1 MNVLDEFDTIA
12 AISTPFGTGGVG
24 VIRVSGSRAFDILA
38 RIFNGKTP
46 VQDFK
51 PFHFYHGTIVNG
63 KDILD
68 DVIILPFF
76 EPNSYTGE
84 NVFEVQCHGGINVVD
99 SILDLILKNGARMAE
114 KGEFTKRA
122 FLNKK
127 LDLAQAEAVADLIHS
142 KTKDFVI
149 PSSKNLKGAL
159 SIKVGE
165 IKKNIIDVLS
175 RIVAGIDFPEDVKEP
190 EYDYLIEEFQKSI
203 TEIDKILANA
213 KSSNIM
219 RQGITVSV
227 AGKPNVGKSSLFNA
241 LLNLERAIV
250 TEIAGTTRDVIKE
263 TLDLGIPVTLVDTAG
278 IRSDNGIDRVEQ
290 IGIEYS
296 KQTLDE
302 SDCVVFVYD
311 ASCGMDEEDREI
323 LELINSDKLIICA
336 NKSDMPPAISQIPDA
351 INISAK
357 TGTGLNKLKETIKN
371 KVCNINF
378 DELDYVTNIR
388 QQNCLL
394 RAKEALTQA
403 LSAAEYKEL
412 QDLISID
419 VKSAVIALD
428 ELSGEVIT
436 DNVLNNI
443 FDNFCIG
450 K

>member
-1 MNVLDEFDTIA
+1 MNILDEFDTIA
-12 AISTPFGTGGVG
+12 AVSTPFGTGGVG
-24 VIRVSGSRAFDILA
+24 VIRVSGSRAFDIL
-38 RIFNGKTP
+38 RKIFKGKTD
-46 VQDFK
+46 VKNFK
-51 PFHFYHGTIVNG
+51 PSHFYHGVINDG
-63 KDILD
+63 KNILD
-68 DVIILPFF
+68 EVIVLPFF

-99 SILDLILKNGARMAE
+99 SILDIILKNGARLAE
-114 KGEFTKRA
+114 RGEFTKRA

-159 SIKVGE
+159 SIKIAE
-165 IKKNIIDVLS
+165 IKQGIVDVLS
-175 RIVAGIDFPEDVKEP
+175 KIIAGIDFPEDVKEP
-190 EYDYLIEEFQKSI
+190 EYDYLADEFKKYI
-203 TEIDKILANA
+203 NEIDKILEGA
-213 KSSNIM
+213 KNSNIM

-241 LLNLERAIV
+241 LLNLDRAIV

-278 IRSDNGIDRVEQ
+278 IRSDNEIDKVEQ

-302 SDCVVFVYD
+302 SECVIFVYD
-311 ASCGMDEEDREI
+311 ASQGVMEEDKQI
-323 LELINSDKLIICA
+323 LDMISPDKCIICA
-336 NKSDMPPAISQIPDA
+336 NKSDIASCA
-351 INISAK
+351 ESETGVINVSAK
-357 TGTGLNKLKETIKN
+357 TGKGLDELKSLIKS
-371 KVCNINF
+371 KVCNINCE
-378 DELDYVTNIR
+378 DIDYVTNIR
-388 QQNCLL
+388 QQHCLQ
-394 RAKEALTQA
+394 RAREALSRA
-403 LSAAEYKEL
+403 LLAAEYREL

-436 DNVLNNI
+436 DNILNNI

>member
-1 MNVLDEFDTIA
+1 MNILDEFDTIA
-12 AISTPFGTGGVG
+12 AVSTPFGTGGVG
-24 VIRVSGSRAFDILA
+24 VIRVSGSMAFDILDK
-38 RIFNGKTP
+38 IFKVKTE
-46 VQDFK
+46 VKNFK
-51 PFHFYHGTIVNG
+51 PSHFYHGVINDGKNVLDEVIV
-63 KDILD
+63 
-68 DVIILPFF
+68 LPFF

-99 SILDLILKNGARMAE
+99 SILDLILKNGARLAE

-142 KTKDFVI
+142 KTRDFVI

-159 SIKVGE
+159 SVKIGE
-165 IKKNIIDVLS
+165 IKKGIVDVLS
-175 RIVAGIDFPEDVKEP
+175 KIVAGIDFPEDVKEP
-190 EYDYLIEEFQKSI
+190 EYEYLIEEFKKSI
-203 TEIDKILANA
+203 NEIDKILANA

-219 RQGITVSV
+219 RQGITVSI

-241 LLNLERAIV
+241 LLNHQRAIV

-278 IRSDNGIDRVEQ
+278 IRSDNEIDRVEQ

-296 KQTLDE
+296 KQTIDG
-302 SDCVVFVYD
+302 SDCVIFVYD
-311 ASCGMDEEDREI
+311 ATQGILKEDKQI
-323 LELINSDKLIICA
+323 LDLIPEDKLILCA
-336 NKSDMPPAISQIPDA
+336 NKSDIAPDNTAGGIS
-351 INISAK
+351 ISAK
-357 TGTGLNKLKETIKN
+357 NGAGIEELKNLIKS
-371 KVCNINF
+371 KVCNINC
-378 DELDYVTNIR
+378 DDMDYVTNIR
-388 QQNCLL
+388 QQNCLQ
-394 RAKEALTQA
+394 RAREALSQA
-403 LSAAEYKEL
+403 LSAAEYREL

>member
-1 MNVLDEFDTIA
+1 MNILDEFDTIA
-12 AISTPFGTGGVG
+12 AVSTPWGTGGVG
-24 VIRVSGSRAFDILA
+24 VIRVSGSKAFEILVQV
-38 RIFNGKTP
+38 FQGKTE
-46 VQDFK
+46 VKDFK
-51 PFHFYHGTIVNG
+51 PSHFYHGVISDGKNIIDEVIV
-63 KDILD
+63 
-68 DVIILPFF
+68 LPFF
-76 EPNSYTGE
+76 EPHSYTGE

-99 SILDLILKNGARMAE
+99 SILSLILKHGVRLAE

-142 KTKDFVI
+142 KTKEFVI

-159 SIKVGE
+159 SIKIGA
-165 IKKNIIDVLS
+165 IKKDIVDVLS
-175 RIVAGIDFPEDVKEP
+175 KIVAGIDIPEDVKEP
-190 EYDYLIEEFQKSI
+190 EYEYLAEEFKKSI
-203 TEIDKILANA
+203 NEIDKILVNA
-213 KSSNIM
+213 KTSNIL
-219 RQGITVSV
+219 RQGITVSI

-241 LLNLERAIV
+241 LLNHDRAIV

-263 TLDLGIPVTLVDTAG
+263 TLDLGVPVTLVDTAG
-278 IRSDNGIDRVEQ
+278 IRSDSEIDKVEQ

-302 SDCVVFVYD
+302 SDCVIFVYD
-311 ASCGMDEEDREI
+311 ASQGILEEDKNI
-323 LELINSDKLIICA
+323 LDLINPEKLIVCA
-336 NKSDMPPAISQIPDA
+336 NKSDISNNKVLNA

-357 TGTGLNKLKETIKN
+357 TGTGVEELKAAIKSL
-371 KVCNINF
+371 VCNISP

-388 QQNCLL
+388 QQNCLQ
-394 RAKEALTQA
+394 RAKESLTQA
-403 LSAAEYKEL
+403 LAAAEYHEL

-436 DNVLNNI
+436 DKILNNI